1 MVITVY
7 TDRRSSDVADVALRL
22 AHALSTIVA
31 PAGVALLGPRAQGGA
46 DGAVEHAQL
55 AESSSPADVVALL
68 ADLAARYA
76 AAVVPLT
83 GPPTEQVLAAFDAS
97 HRLLLV
103 SDPSVASMRGT
114 QRTLKLCRSLGYD
127 VARTAVVLH
136 DFDDAPIAPT
146 DAALAFKREIFWALP
161 GAGAS
166 PQERDTAYAGL
177 ARRLVD
183 ETRSS
188 A

>member
-22 AHALSTIVA
+22 AHALSAIVA
-31 PAGVALLGPRAQGGA
+31 PAGVVLLGPRPQGGA
-46 DGAVEHAQL
+46 DSAVQHAPL
-55 AESSSPADVVALL
+55 AESSSPGDIGALL

-76 AAVVPLT
+76 AAVVPLA

-97 HRLLLV
+97 DRLLLV

-127 VARTAVVLH
+127 LARTAVVLH

-146 DAALAFKREIFWALP
+146 DAALAFKREIFWTLP
-161 GAGAS
+161 GRSAS
-166 PQERDTAYAGL
+166 PDERDAAYAGL
-177 ARRLVD
+177 ARRLIG
-183 ETRSS
+183 
-188 A
+188 